1 MNDTVR
7 RRQIPG
13 LLFFAGGALLVIAAC
28 GILAS
33 HARLFGQKRDTAV
46 MVGTQLPEL
55 KTSVALLAASVEA
68 EQIFTQQ
75 ALAAREEQASAY
87 VLPQGSPVRRGTSAI
102 QEVAVAVGG
111 LQLQTL
117 AFAKATED
125 HGSSKTIG
133 GSFVVTG
140 NFANFARMLAVLG
153 YGGDMMVRDVIPVA
167 DQQEFLRQMEVA
179 SPLSLRGAEDLLYLD
194 LAEYAADPDKRE
206 MEALVDISTD
216 TQSDIRTVLLSAG
229 LAGVREALGPVA
241 KHLKQQSLWPLPL
254 MRIDTLSRSGDRWTV
269 QFTLFSR

>member
-1 MNDTVR
+1 MTDALR

-13 LLFFAGGALLVIAAC
+13 LLFFGGGALLVIAAC

-33 HARLFGQKRDTAV
+33 HARLFSQKRDTAV

-68 EQIFTQQ
+68 EQLFTQQ

-87 VLPQGSPVRRGTSAI
+87 VLPQGSPVRRGTSAM

-111 LQLQTL
+111 LKLQTL
-117 AFAKATED
+117 TFAKSTED
-125 HGSSKTIG
+125 HGSDKTIA

-140 NFANFARMLAVLG
+140 GFANVARMLAVLG
-153 YGGDMMVRDVIPVA
+153 YGGDMMIRDVIPVA
-167 DQQEFLRQMEVA
+167 DQQEFLRLMEAA

-206 MEALVDISTD
+206 MEALVDIPTD
-216 TQSDIRTVLLSAG
+216 AQSDVRTVLLSAG
-229 LAGVREALGPVA
+229 LAGVRDALGPVA

-254 MRIDTLSRSGDRWTV
+254 MRIDGFSRNGDRWTV